1 MDPTLLLL
9 LLLLLHINDFV
20 TKQYLECADKS
31 S

>member
-1 MDPTLLLL
+1 MDPTLL

-20 TKQYLECADKS
+20 TRQYLECADKS